1 MARTGQRRLSDLDP
15 ERHEPVLRTR
25 LLAADPDDVAVCRA
39 LFDVLLTTR
48 AAPLWRAAGA
58 RLAACARQEE
68 LADWTADTFSA
79 AVPLWRVQPL
89 CHNPAIAAWLL
100 EDLANYHPHTRVA
113 AIKALAPR
121 IHEPDIHRA
130 VLACLHDTHMHVCS
144 TALEVLRPVAGT
156 PAVRDALLAL
166 YGRAAPLK
174 GCVDRALRR
183 CLRAAAGDEQVRRQL
198 VRGLRGPRA
207 WIAAEALAGAPCS
220 EALADE
226 LLAVLA
232 VTEHLFNVEPA
243 FTAVARLERVTAA
256 FLPRL
261 TNESERQ
268 SALRIVGK
276 GTGAAACD
284 AVIAALAH
292 AINWIRWTALQQ
304 LGTRL
309 EDPVARA
316 AAVACLGDEDDSV
329 RMIAV
334 QTLAPLAEDA
344 DVRGA
349 AYPLL
354 KDPSEAV
361 VIAAAGLLAR
371 THPDEAWAAL
381 APFVTEERMDV
392 YTKQWQRIDP
402 FAQIGGLIRMSH
414 VRDAVAPVL
423 AAYRA
428 GRRAAAARLL
438 RDATPCAA
446 IADRLAAS
454 VEDEEPKVAGEAYA
468 TLAAWCT

>member
-1 MARTGQRRLSDLDP
+1 VARTGQRRLSDLDP

-183 CLRAAAGDEQVRRQL
+183 CLRAAAGDEQVRASA
-198 VRGLRGPRA
+198 GPRA
-207 WIAAEALAGAPCS
+207 
-220 EALADE
+220 
-226 LLAVLA
+226 
-232 VTEHLFNVEPA
+232 
-243 FTAVARLERVTAA
+243 
-256 FLPRL
+256 
-261 TNESERQ
+261 
-268 SALRIVGK
+268 
-276 GTGAAACD
+276 
-284 AVIAALAH
+284 
-292 AINWIRWTALQQ
+292 
-304 LGTRL
+304 
-309 EDPVARA
+309 ARA
-316 AAVACLGDEDDSV
+316 AGVDRRGGAG
-329 RMIAV
+329 RGAV
-334 QTLAPLAEDA
+334 Q
-344 DVRGA
+344 RG
-349 AYPLL
+349 
-354 KDPSEAV
+354 
-361 VIAAAGLLAR
+361 
-371 THPDEAWAAL
+371 
-381 APFVTEERMDV
+381 
-392 YTKQWQRIDP
+392 
-402 FAQIGGLIRMSH
+402 
-414 VRDAVAPVL
+414 
-423 AAYRA
+423 A
-428 GRRAAAARLL
+428 GRRAARGAGESRSTSLIEPAFDRGGAARAS
-438 RDATPCAA
+438 DGGV
-446 IADRLAAS
+446 LAAA
-454 VEDEEPKVAGEAYA
+454 DERVGAISRRCGSSARAPARRPA
-468 TLAAWCT
+468 TR